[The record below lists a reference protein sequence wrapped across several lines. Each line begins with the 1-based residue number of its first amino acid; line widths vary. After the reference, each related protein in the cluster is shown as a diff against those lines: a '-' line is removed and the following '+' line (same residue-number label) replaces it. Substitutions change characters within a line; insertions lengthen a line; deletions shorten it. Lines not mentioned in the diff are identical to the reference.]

1 MFKNYSNKQFEAL
14 FNVLNLKDERL
25 DEDQMPNRAQVLGDL
40 NAVIDSLYGIDN
52 GRPGPKVL
60 QNMNFKIDSGKDM
73 LEQLAKIYR
82 SSVMYFNLNDA
93 ELDDDDREMAIQFQ
107 RASEHLANLAAIS
120 FDEVFR
126 NDGYD
131 YSVQQIIC
139 EGLDEMCGYHVRD
152 NACNLAMALEKIRM
166 ECFESLINWE
176 TIYHIFAEASDL
188 ELDPSAQ
195 LDYTNDN
202 QPDLFEDE

>member
-139 EGLDEMCGYHVRD
+139 EGLDEMYGYHVRD
-152 NACNLAMALEKIRM
+152 SACNLAMALEKIRM
-166 ECFESLINWE
+166 ECFEPLINWE

-202 QPDLFEDE
+202 QPGLFEDE

>member
-14 FNVLNLKDERL
+14 FNVLNLKDERP

-60 QNMNFKIDSGKDM
+60 QNMNFKIDSGKDI

-139 EGLDEMCGYHVRD
+139 EGLDETCGYHVRD
-152 NACNLAMALEKIRM
+152 GACNLAMALEKIRM

>member
-1 MFKNYSNKQFEAL
+1 MFKDYSNKQFEAL

-25 DEDQMPNRAQVLGDL
+25 SEDQMPNRAQVLGDL

-139 EGLDEMCGYHVRD
+139 ESLDEMYGYHVRD
-152 NACNLAMALEKIRM
+152 GACNLAMALEKIRM

-202 QPDLFEDE
+202 QPGLFEDE

>member
-25 DEDQMPNRAQVLGDL
+25 DEDQMPNRAQVMGDL

-139 EGLDEMCGYHVRD
+139 EGLDEMYGYHVRD

-202 QPDLFEDE
+202 QPGLFEDE